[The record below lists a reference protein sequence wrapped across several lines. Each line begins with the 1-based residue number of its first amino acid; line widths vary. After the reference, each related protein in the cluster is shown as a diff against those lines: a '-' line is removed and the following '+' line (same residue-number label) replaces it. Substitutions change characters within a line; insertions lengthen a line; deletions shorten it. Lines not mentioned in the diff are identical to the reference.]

1 MKDPRQKAL
10 ASLAK
15 DYRSA
20 RLGKRLP
27 EGQRPKLTVTI
38 GDAVIE
44 HEPTL
49 EIGDAEILPDEEP
62 DDDEDD

>member
-1 MKDPRQKAL
+1 MKDPRAKAL
-10 ASLAK
+10 AGLAK
-15 DYRSA
+15 DYKSA

-27 EGQRPKLTVTI
+27 EGQRPKITVTI

-49 EIGDAEILPDEEP
+49 EIGEAEIL